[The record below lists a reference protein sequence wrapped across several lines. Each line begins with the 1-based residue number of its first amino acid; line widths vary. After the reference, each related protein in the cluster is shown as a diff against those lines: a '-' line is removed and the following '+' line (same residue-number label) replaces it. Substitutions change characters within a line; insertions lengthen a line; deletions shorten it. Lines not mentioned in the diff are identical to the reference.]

1 MKKYPLLL
9 LICALFCLPG
19 TPSARSE
26 ISIGL
31 SINSREDFYEPLEPE
46 GAWIE
51 VGSYGRGWR
60 PHHVDRSW
68 RPYCD
73 GRWVWSDC
81 GWYWESDEP
90 WAWATYHYGSWV
102 LDAGY
107 GWVWIPDVEWAP
119 AWVTWREGG
128 DYIGWAPRGPR
139 GIVVAPAAYVF
150 VEGRRFPEYHR
161 SSTVIVNNTTII
173 NNTREIRDVRRE
185 NRNFGGTSRNV
196 VINDGLSVKD
206 VEKATG
212 KKVEAVSV
220 VEMDRKTK
228 EKAPAKIKNKD
239 SLAEQTVDSQK
250 SKDKAKAPTTSV
262 TAAENQAAAPSAQD
276 TKGGK
281 QKQDKETKK
290 QRDSGDLAFTEP
302 FPAKPE
308 KAEKEKN
315 KDFQAEENRR
325 NQQVKEP
332 EQDIS
337 ATPPSRKEQPYKE
350 EKNQPKE
357 KAAKKEKARES
368 RPEPQDNPAPDQ
380 SSAQPE
386 DKGGG
391 KDKGK
396 DKEKNK

>member
-1 MKKYPLLL
+1 MKKYPLLFL
-9 LICALFCLPG
+9 LCAFFYMPG
-19 TPSARSE
+19 TPPARSE

-31 SINSREDFYEPLEPE
+31 SISAREDFYEPLEPE
-46 GAWIE
+46 GVWVE

-68 RPYCD
+68 RPYAN

-81 GWYWESDEP
+81 GWYWDSDEP

-102 LDAGY
+102 LDPGY

-139 GIVVAPAAYVF
+139 GFVVAPAAYVF
-150 VEGRRFPEYHR
+150 VEGRRFPDYHR
-161 SSTVIVNNTTII
+161 SSTLIVNNTTII

-185 NRNFGGTSRNV
+185 NRNFGGESRNV

-212 KKVEAVSV
+212 RKVEAVSV

-239 SLAEQTVDSQK
+239 SLAGQTVDSQK
-250 SKDKAKAPTTSV
+250 SKEKAKAPTTPMTS
-262 TAAENQAAAPSAQD
+262 TENQAATPSAQD
-276 TKGGK
+276 TKGGGK
-281 QKQDKETKK
+281 QKQDKENKK
-290 QRDSGDLAFTEP
+290 QTDSGNMAFTEP

-308 KAEKEKN
+308 KEKN
-315 KDFQAEENRR
+315 KDAQAGENRR
-325 NQQVKEP
+325 KEKD
-332 EQDIS
+332 QDIS
-337 ATPPSRKEQPYKE
+337 ATPPTRKEQPSQE
-350 EKNQPKE
+350 EKSRQPKE
-357 KAAKKEKARES
+357 KAAKKEKAKES
-368 RPEPQDNPAPDQ
+368 RPAQPEPSAPEP

-386 DKGGG
+386 GKGGG
-391 KDKGK
+391 KDKE
-396 DKEKNK
+396 KEK